1 MAIAV
6 TNIPRLERE
15 LHTEIYPGTE
25 IMTDVGTHHFVK
37 SSSHPDRVL
46 VPQPSDDPHDPLNWS
61 RLRKL
66 VVISIATAVS
76 FSQGLGPLALAPM
89 FPQLMES
96 FDADLAAVVKF
107 TGVCILVL
115 GFSNFFW
122 IPIQTTFGRRPVL
135 IFSTLICVVS
145 NVWRATAKSY
155 GSYMG
160 ACVLNGF
167 GAGPAETSQPEIIAD
182 ILFLH
187 ERGAYNTLYFTAYFG
202 SLMVGPIIAGPMAE
216 HVGWRNFFWFNT
228 ALLALVLILV
238 VFFFPETKWQRTP
251 PSEISAVDTPPPVD
265 TNDSLEK
272 PTLSTIHNENADPEI
287 QSTTNSNDNNAPT
300 TAAPTSQIVGHGTPC
315 KRQFALY
322 QLSPN
327 GDNIRTLL
335 TAFYIPWK
343 LHLFPIIELSAF
355 VVSWSA
361 SVFLTLNLTQSQAFA
376 APPYN
381 FSSQTIGFFNF
392 AILVGALIG
401 LLTNGPLSD
410 WISMRATLRNRGVR
424 EPEMRLPTMIPYLV
438 VCIVGN
444 FVVAFGYEYKWDW
457 RIIVLIGYTAAGIQV
472 AALPAIVSTYAVDS
486 YKPVAG
492 SIFVTITVN
501 KNLWGYGFSEFIT
514 KWIEASG
521 FVKPIMMNMSLTVL
535 WCLCAVPFYV
545 WGKRVRKWTAKSDV
559 HDM

>member
-1 MAIAV
+1 ME
-6 TNIPRLERE
+6 LENDTHE

-25 IMTDVGTHHFVK
+25 IMTDVGAHHFVR

-46 VPQPSDDPHDPLNWS
+46 VPQPSDDPHDPLNWT

-66 VVISIATAVS
+66 TVMSIVTAVS

-96 FDADLAAVVKF
+96 FDADLASVIKF

-122 IPIQTTFGRRPVL
+122 IPIQTTYGRRPVL

-145 NVWRATAKSY
+145 NIWRATATSY

-202 SLMVGPIIAGPMAE
+202 SLMVGPILAGPMAE
-216 HVGWRNFFWFNT
+216 HAGWRNFFWLNT
-228 ALLALVLILV
+228 ALLGLVLILL
-238 VFFFPETKWQRTP
+238 VFFFPETKWQRLPPAESP
-251 PSEISAVDTPPPVD
+251 PSTVSS
-265 TNDSLEK
+265 DSKSEPEK
-272 PTLSTIHNENADPEI
+272 PIESTFHETLPPESGSAPI
-287 QSTTNSNDNNAPT
+287 SHVGKGSPSKQQFKLWQLTDNNF
-300 TAAPTSQIVGHGTPC
+300 
-315 KRQFALY
+315 K
-322 QLSPN
+322 
-327 GDNIRTLL
+327 TLL
-335 TAFYIPWK
+335 TSFWIPWK
-343 LHLFPIIELSAF
+343 LLAFPIVELAAF
-355 VVSWSA
+355 NVSWSA
-361 SVFLTLNLTQSQAFA
+361 SVFLNINLTQSQAFA

-392 AILVGALIG
+392 AVLIGAFIG

-410 WISMRATLRNRGVR
+410 WISMRATIKNRGIR
-424 EPEMRLPTMIPYLV
+424 EPEMRLPATIPYLV
-438 VCIVGN
+438 VSIIGN
-444 FVVAFGYEYKWDW
+444 FIVAFGYEYKWDW
-457 RIIVLIGYTAAGIQV
+457 RIIVIIGYTAVGIQV

-492 SIFVTITVN
+492 SIFVSITVN

-514 KWIEASG
+514 NWVNKSG
-521 FVKPIMMNMSLTVL
+521 FVKPIMMNMSLAVL
-535 WCLCAVPFYV
+535 WCLCVIPFYFY
-545 WGKRVRKWTAKSDV
+545 GKRMRRWTAKDSV
-559 HDM
+559 HAM

>member
-1 MAIAV
+1 MESKHDP
-6 TNIPRLERE
+6 TRNELERE

-46 VPQPSDDPHDPLNWS
+46 VPQPSEDPHDPLNWS

-66 VVISIATAVS
+66 VVISIATSVT

-96 FDADLAAVVKF
+96 FNADLPSVVKF

-145 NVWRATAKSY
+145 NIWRATATTY

-216 HVGWRNFFWFNT
+216 HVGWRNFFWLNT
-228 ALLALVLILV
+228 GILALVMISV
-238 VFFFPETKWQRTP
+238 ICFFPETKWNRALPITTDARDLP
-251 PSEISAVDTPPPVD
+251 TPPPPPELKAD
-265 TNDSLEK
+265 PEK
-272 PTLSTIHNENADPEI
+272 PTETFHEDAVA
-287 QSTTNSNDNNAPT
+287 TTTDVELQD
-300 TAAPTSQIVGHGTPC
+300 TAASTSPASFVGRGAPS
-315 KRQFALY
+315 KKQFALY
-322 QLSPN
+322 QHSPN
-327 GDNIRTLL
+327 GDNIRILL
-335 TAFYIPWK
+335 TSFYIPWK
-343 LHLFPIIELSAF
+343 LHLFPIIELAAF
-355 VVSWSA
+355 IVSWSA

-401 LLTNGPLSD
+401 LLTNGRLSD
-410 WISMRATLRNRGVR
+410 WISMRATVRNRGVR
-424 EPEMRLPTMIPYLV
+424 EPEMRLPSMIPYLV

-457 RIIVLIGYTAAGIQV
+457 RIIVLIGYTAVGIQV

-492 SIFVTITVN
+492 SIFVSITVN

-514 KWIEASG
+514 KWIESSG
-521 FVKPIMMNMSLTVL
+521 FVKPIMLNTGLMVL

-545 WGKRVRKWTAKSDV
+545 WGKRVRKWTAKSSV